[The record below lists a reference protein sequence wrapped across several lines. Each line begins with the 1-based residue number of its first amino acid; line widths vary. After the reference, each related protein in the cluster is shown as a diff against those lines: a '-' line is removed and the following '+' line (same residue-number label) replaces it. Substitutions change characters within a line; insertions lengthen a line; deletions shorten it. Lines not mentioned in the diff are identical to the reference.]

1 MAALP
6 RSQFPLLSSWWLT
19 WIYQDGYNS
28 YMKRASISE
37 AKNQLSALIDYVR
50 HGASVLILDRGR
62 PVARLDGISDEG
74 GDERLAR
81 LERAGLIVRG
91 TGPFPAKLIAQKP
104 PSATASVLEALLDER
119 REGR

>member
-1 MAALP
+1 
-6 RSQFPLLSSWWLT
+6 
-19 WIYQDGYNS
+19 
-28 YMKRASISE
+28 MKRASISE